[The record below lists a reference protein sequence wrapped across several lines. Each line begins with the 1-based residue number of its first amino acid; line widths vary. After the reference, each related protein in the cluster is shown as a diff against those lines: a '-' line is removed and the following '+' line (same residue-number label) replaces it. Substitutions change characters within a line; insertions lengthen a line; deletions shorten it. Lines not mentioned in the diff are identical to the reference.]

1 MVKDHTKNIRLSI
14 ANKAAEIIME
24 EGITDYQY
32 AKKKAVRYLD
42 LDTVDLLPSNDEI
55 DKALLDYR
63 LIFKAELDIEL
74 VKTIKTEALRIMKF
88 FESFNPYFV
97 TQLSEGLLPKYPI
110 IQINLFS
117 DNMKEVE
124 YILLNNNIPFE
135 TKDFNISE
143 KRTKKQSL
151 KKIPL
156 ILIERGN
163 VPVELKI
170 FEPHDQKRNKKNLMD
185 MRGLDLK
192 QLSNFDP
199 NSLLSNSWL
208 RREQNKSI

>member
-55 DKALLDYR
+55 DEALLDYR

-199 NSLLSNSWL
+199 NSLLSNS
-208 RREQNKSI
+208 

>member
-110 IQINLFS
+110 IQINLYS

-163 VPVELKI
+163 VPIELKI

-199 NSLLSNSWL
+199 NSLLSNS
-208 RREQNKSI
+208 

>member
-14 ANKAAEIIME
+14 ANKAAEVIME

-199 NSLLSNSWL
+199 NSLLSNS
-208 RREQNKSI
+208 

>member
-74 VKTIKTEALRIMKF
+74 VKTIKTEALRIMNF

-163 VPVELKI
+163 IPVELKI

-199 NSLLSNSWL
+199 NSLLSNS
-208 RREQNKSI
+208 

>member
-24 EGITDYQY
+24 EGINDYQY

-88 FESFNPYFV
+88 FASFNPYFV

-199 NSLLSNSWL
+199 NSLLSNS
-208 RREQNKSI
+208 

>member
-88 FESFNPYFV
+88 FASFNPYFV

-163 VPVELKI
+163 IPVELKI
-170 FEPHDQKRNKKNLMD
+170 FEPHDQKRNKKNLMG

-199 NSLLSNSWL
+199 NSLLSNS
-208 RREQNKSI
+208 

>member
-24 EGITDYQY
+24 EGINDYQY

-199 NSLLSNSWL
+199 NSLLSNS
-208 RREQNKSI
+208 

>member
-135 TKDFNISE
+135 TNDFNISE

-199 NSLLSNSWL
+199 NSLLSNS
-208 RREQNKSI
+208 

>member
-1 MVKDHTKNIRLSI
+1 MVKDHKKNIRLSI

-88 FESFNPYFV
+88 FASFNPYFV

-199 NSLLSNSWL
+199 NSLLSNS
-208 RREQNKSI
+208 

>member
-74 VKTIKTEALRIMKF
+74 VKTIKTEALKIMKF

-199 NSLLSNSWL
+199 NSLLSNS
-208 RREQNKSI
+208 

>member
-1 MVKDHTKNIRLSI
+1 MVKDHKKNIRLSI

-74 VKTIKTEALRIMKF
+74 IKTIKTEALRIMKF
-88 FESFNPYFV
+88 FASFNPYFV

-199 NSLLSNSWL
+199 NSLLSNS
-208 RREQNKSI
+208 

>member
-163 VPVELKI
+163 VLVELKI

-199 NSLLSNSWL
+199 NSLLSNS
-208 RREQNKSI
+208 

>member
-170 FEPHDQKRNKKNLMD
+170 FEPHDQKRNKKNLME

-199 NSLLSNSWL
+199 NSLLSNS
-208 RREQNKSI
+208 

>member
-199 NSLLSNSWL
+199 NSLLSNS
-208 RREQNKSI
+208 

>member
-88 FESFNPYFV
+88 FASFNPYFV

-199 NSLLSNSWL
+199 NSLLSNS
-208 RREQNKSI
+208 

>member
-110 IQINLFS
+110 IQITLFS

-156 ILIERGN
+156 ILIEQGN

-199 NSLLSNSWL
+199 NSLLSNS
-208 RREQNKSI
+208 

>member
-163 VPVELKI
+163 VPIELKI

-199 NSLLSNSWL
+199 NSLLSNS
-208 RREQNKSI
+208 

>member
-97 TQLSEGLLPKYPI
+97 TQLSDGLLPKYPI

-199 NSLLSNSWL
+199 NSLLSNS
-208 RREQNKSI
+208 

>member
-88 FESFNPYFV
+88 FASFNPYFV

-143 KRTKKQSL
+143 KRRKKQSL

-199 NSLLSNSWL
+199 NSLLSNS
-208 RREQNKSI
+208 

>member
-1 MVKDHTKNIRLSI
+1 
-14 ANKAAEIIME
+14 
-24 EGITDYQY
+24 
-32 AKKKAVRYLD
+32 
-42 LDTVDLLPSNDEI
+42 
-55 DKALLDYR
+55 
-63 LIFKAELDIEL
+63 
-74 VKTIKTEALRIMKF
+74 
-88 FESFNPYFV
+88 
-97 TQLSEGLLPKYPI
+97 
-110 IQINLFS
+110 
-117 DNMKEVE
+117 MKEVE

-199 NSLLSNSWL
+199 NSLLSNS
-208 RREQNKSI
+208 

>member
-88 FESFNPYFV
+88 FESFNSYFV

-199 NSLLSNSWL
+199 NSLLSNS
-208 RREQNKSI
+208 

>member
-74 VKTIKTEALRIMKF
+74 IKTIKTEALRIKRF
-88 FESFNPYFV
+88 KKLHNLECFSFY
-97 TQLSEGLLPKYPI
+97 
-110 IQINLFS
+110 
-117 DNMKEVE
+117 
-124 YILLNNNIPFE
+124 
-135 TKDFNISE
+135 
-143 KRTKKQSL
+143 R
-151 KKIPL
+151 
-156 ILIERGN
+156 
-163 VPVELKI
+163 
-170 FEPHDQKRNKKNLMD
+170 
-185 MRGLDLK
+185 
-192 QLSNFDP
+192 FD
-199 NSLLSNSWL
+199 
-208 RREQNKSI
+208 

>member
-170 FEPHDQKRNKKNLMD
+170 FEPHDQKRNKKKLMD

-199 NSLLSNSWL
+199 NSLLSNS
-208 RREQNKSI
+208 

>member
-97 TQLSEGLLPKYPI
+97 TQLSDGLLPKYPI

-170 FEPHDQKRNKKNLMD
+170 FDPHDQKRNKKNLMD

-199 NSLLSNSWL
+199 NSLLSNS
-208 RREQNKSI
+208 

>member
-163 VPVELKI
+163 IPVELKI

-199 NSLLSNSWL
+199 NSLLSNS
-208 RREQNKSI
+208 

>member
-42 LDTVDLLPSNDEI
+42 LDIVDLLPSNDEI

-97 TQLSEGLLPKYPI
+97 TQLSDGLLPKYPI

-199 NSLLSNSWL
+199 NSLLSNS
-208 RREQNKSI
+208 

>member
-42 LDTVDLLPSNDEI
+42 LHTVDLLPSNDEI

-199 NSLLSNSWL
+199 NSLLSNS
-208 RREQNKSI
+208 

>member
-170 FEPHDQKRNKKNLMD
+170 FEPHDQKRNKKNLMG

-199 NSLLSNSWL
+199 NSLLSNS
-208 RREQNKSI
+208 

>member
-151 KKIPL
+151 KKF
-156 ILIERGN
+156 R
-163 VPVELKI
+163 
-170 FEPHDQKRNKKNLMD
+170 
-185 MRGLDLK
+185 
-192 QLSNFDP
+192 SY
-199 NSLLSNSWL
+199 
-208 RREQNKSI
+208 

>member
-88 FESFNPYFV
+88 FEPFNPYFV

-199 NSLLSNSWL
+199 NSLLSNS
-208 RREQNKSI
+208 

>member
-199 NSLLSNSWL
+199 NSILSNS
-208 RREQNKSI
+208 

>member
-74 VKTIKTEALRIMKF
+74 VKTIKTEALRIMNF

-199 NSLLSNSWL
+199 NSLLSNS
-208 RREQNKSI
+208 

>member
-1 MVKDHTKNIRLSI
+1 
-14 ANKAAEIIME
+14 ME

-88 FESFNPYFV
+88 FASFNPYFV

-199 NSLLSNSWL
+199 NSLLSNS
-208 RREQNKSI
+208 